1 MKKKLVLVGAALVVV
16 LMLVFIGYRELHHN
30 YYEAVTVTGATPLAL
45 YSAVPGD
52 FKIEVSGN
60 VKKDYSFGSSA
71 LRAFATTRIRTKE
84 VSPAGSFTGIFVYLG
99 IPVYNILEGVAPAYS
114 SEASDNP
121 LDFLVTFESGEGKQV
136 HFSWGELM
144 MPGDAMPVTLA
155 YSRVPVLPAKEREK
169 PDFSPP
175 GEMLTGFRLIA
186 PQEPDTTRYLDG
198 VVRVIFRQ
206 VSMPPGL
213 FPERR
218 KGMKCESDRVVC
230 VESGSLR
237 EPVWDGLVRSTT
249 RNWVRVGHGRGFLG
263 QETITGY
270 PFREFLLRNFDAVTP
285 RDYFMLVACDG
296 YRVLYAA
303 REILLTDSGRSMVLV
318 DEMNGRRAPG
328 GRMLACLDDY
338 YADRGLWGIS
348 HVVRFRLPWD
358 DPNSPA
364 KVDPARRGSGK

>member
-1 MKKKLVLVGAALVVV
+1 MTRKLVLLGAGLVVF

-45 YSAVPGD
+45 YSAVPRD
-52 FKIEVSGN
+52 FRIEVSGN

-84 VSPAGSFTGIFVYLG
+84 VSPKGAFVGNFIYLG
-99 IPVYNILEGVAPAYS
+99 IPVYNLLEGIAPAYS
-114 SEASDNP
+114 SEGSDNP
-121 LDFLVTFESGEGKQV
+121 LDFLVTFESGEDKQV

-144 MPGDAMPVTLA
+144 MPGDALSVTLA
-155 YSRVPVLPAKEREK
+155 YSRVPLVPASVREK

-198 VVRVIFRQ
+198 VVRVIFSQ
-206 VSMPPGL
+206 VRMPSGL

-230 VESGSLR
+230 VENGRVR
-237 EPVWDGLVRSTT
+237 EPVGDGLVRSTT

-270 PFREFLLRNFDAVTP
+270 PLREFLTRNFDSVTP
-285 RDYFMLVACDG
+285 EDYFMLVACDG

-303 REILLTDSGRSMVLV
+303 REILLTDSGKSMVLV

-328 GRMLACLDDY
+328 GRMLACLADY

-348 HVVRFRLPWD
+348 HILKFRLPWD

-364 KVDPARRGSGK
+364 MIDPPQSSR